1 MNLKEAFRYQNRLQA
16 LMDESREI
24 LCQEENVTRR
34 ETTLLKKKALPEAED
49 EHRILEAPSV
59 YADRINDVVGF
70 LLWLFNEHEKLA
82 KAIRHTKNTLN
93 IDMDEEISLNKQRQ
107 RIAEVLRNMN
117 GIRNAE
123 RVTIGGGRGYRFNA
137 EGNQVAYTCDIKQ
150 VVTINFDRKM
160 VRNTAAELDRRAD
173 LVSTEI
179 DQCTVNSSVD
189 YAAPFLAN
197 NTFDEVFGVYMDLQN

>member
-1 MNLKEAFRYQNRLQA
+1 M
-16 LMDESREI
+16 
-24 LCQEENVTRR
+24 
-34 ETTLLKKKALPEAED
+34 
-49 EHRILEAPSV
+49 
-59 YADRINDVVGF
+59 
-70 LLWLFNEHEKLA
+70 
-82 KAIRHTKNTLN
+82 
-93 IDMDEEISLNKQRQ
+93 
-107 RIAEVLRNMN
+107 
-117 GIRNAE
+117 
-123 RVTIGGGRGYRFNA
+123 
-137 EGNQVAYTCDIKQ
+137 AYTCDIKQ